1 MRTRLPDKW
10 WEAREF
16 QERGWMEGE
25 KSFQGSGV
33 RSGEG
38 SGLGM
43 RFQFREFQLSR
54 CEGAPVGGICVL
66 IAGPFVKRMA
76 EERRFALLVF

>member
-16 QERGWMEGE
+16 QERGWMEGA

-54 CEGAPVGGICVL
+54 C
-66 IAGPFVKRMA
+66 
-76 EERRFALLVF
+76 